1 MYSHFWLP
9 TRPFYNPINEQVN
22 VHPHGHVQHAIED
35 DPRRE
40 TVDFIGVRCCLL
52 TTHGGPPPHL
62 PAKNGVNC
70 PQLGGGADE
79 PPNLCLVVRASA
91 AGSNSDI

>member
-9 TRPFYNPINEQVN
+9 TRPFYNPINEQVD

-52 TTHGGPPPHL
+52 TTHGGPPPIYRPKTEL
-62 PAKNGVNC
+62 IAPNW
-70 PQLGGGADE
+70 GGPDE